1 MDWNT
6 IFYLSYRQKL
16 PMKSPILRWLTR
28 HFNLTWGCGP
38 HFVNG
43 LYTQL
48 IPVIFGISWNIPYYI
63 WDYTVFYTNSILYG
77 ISWKIPCYIWD
88 YMGYILNLYGI
99 SWNIP
104 CYIRIIWVRLMDFK
118 PRIRFV
124 GRTSC
129 VREANPGRRMSS
141 SMVSSQVRRVSP
153 HGLWSIN
160 GGLNLLIWRF
170 SKMVVPQKRMF

>member
-1 MDWNT
+1 MVY
-6 IFYLSYRQKL
+6 I
-16 PMKSPILRWLTR
+16 PILYGISWHIPCYICDYMGYIL
-28 HFNLTWGCGP
+28 NL
-38 HFVNG
+38 
-43 LYTQL
+43 Y
-48 IPVIFGISWNIPYYI
+48 GISWNIPYYI
-63 WDYTVFYTNSILYG
+63 WDYMVFIPILYQ
-77 ISWKIPCYIWD
+77 ISWNIPCYIWD

-141 SMVSSQVRRVSP
+141 SMVSSQVRFAPWIVK
-153 HGLWSIN
+153 HQWGLK
-160 GGLNLLIWRF
+160 F
-170 SKMVVPQKRMF
+170 VDMEVF